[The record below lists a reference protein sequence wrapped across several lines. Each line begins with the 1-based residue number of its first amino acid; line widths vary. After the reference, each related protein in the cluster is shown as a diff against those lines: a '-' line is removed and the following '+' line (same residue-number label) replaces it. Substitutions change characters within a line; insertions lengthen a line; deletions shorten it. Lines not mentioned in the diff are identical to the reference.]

1 MRVSTTARMVGS
13 DGSASKIFDPG
24 QVSHLWF
31 GFEFQKFPLKM
42 SIFSIFFLLGQKKLL
57 QVGSESTRVKA
68 GWPLFYCGSKVSLG
82 QARLVRV
89 RAHL

>member
-13 DGSASKIFDPG
+13 DGSGSKIFDPG

-42 SIFSIFFLLGQKKLL
+42 SNFSIFFLLGQKNCFRSGQKVL
-57 QVGSESTRVKA
+57 GSKPGR
-68 GWPLFYCGSKVSLG
+68 PLFYCGSNVSSG
-82 QARLVRV
+82 QV